1 MAPGPSSTHT
11 ADTVVRVLA
20 ITNALRGLKSLGAIL
35 DRLLYEARA
44 LVGADA
50 GTIFLVDGND
60 LVFRYVHNDSL
71 FSADAV
77 TRHVYLASRLPVDGM
92 SLAGFV
98 ARKAAPL
105 VVDDVYAMDPALP
118 VRFNGSFDR
127 RTGYRTR
134 AVAALPLVSSRGRVV
149 GVMQLINP
157 GDAAGRP
164 TRFTPADIGLL
175 TLLADQATAVVEA
188 GLVTEEFIL
197 RMARMAELRDPSETG
212 PHVRRVGDIAAEIYH
227 TLAIRQGLSVQ
238 EAKRRKDMMRIAAM
252 LHDVGKVGI
261 SDRILRKPGPLTSEE
276 YDTMKGHTLLGA
288 ALFDN
293 PSSEI
298 DAWTR
303 DVALYHH
310 QAFDGAGYPGRVDDP
325 ARHDMAASLPLAGEA
340 IPLPARITAVADV
353 YDALVSRRVY
363 KPPVAVPE
371 AVRIIAQGAGSQFD
385 PAVVDAFFSIEDVV
399 AAIRQ
404 KYPD

>member
-1 MAPGPSSTHT
+1 MTTGQISSHS
-11 ADTVVRVLA
+11 ADTVVRVLT
-20 ITNALRGLKSLGAIL
+20 ITNALRSLKSLGAIF
-35 DRLLYEARA
+35 DRLLFEARA

-50 GTIFLVDGND
+50 GTIFLADGHE
-60 LVFRYVHNDSL
+60 LVFHYVHNDSL
-71 FSADAV
+71 FSADDV
-77 TRHVYLASRLPVDGM
+77 TRHVYLSARLPVDGK

-105 VVDDVYAMDPALP
+105 AIDDVYAMDPALP
-118 VRFNGSFDR
+118 VHFNDSFDR

-157 GDAAGRP
+157 VDKAGAP
-164 TRFTPADIGLL
+164 TRFAPADIDLL
-175 TLLADQATAVVEA
+175 TLLADQATAVVET

-197 RMARMAELRDPSETG
+197 RMARMAELRDPGETG
-212 PHVRRVGDIAAEIYH
+212 PHVRRVGDYAAEICH
-227 TLAIRQGLSVQ
+227 VLAIRQGLSVQ

-261 SDRILRKPGPLTSEE
+261 SDHILRKPGPLTADE
-276 YDTMKGHTLLGA
+276 YQTMKGHTLLGA

-298 DAWTR
+298 DAWSR

-310 QAFDGAGYPGRVDDP
+310 QGFDGSGYPGRVDDP
-325 ARHDMAASLPLAGEA
+325 AKHDMAGSVPLAGED

-363 KPPVAVPE
+363 KPPFAE
-371 AVRIIAQGAGSQFD
+371 ADAARIIAQGAGGQFD
-385 PAVVDAFFSIEDVV
+385 PAVVDAFLSIADVI
-399 AAIRQ
+399 AAIRG